1 MAKYK
6 LTSFIKE
13 SHPSNDQWLE
23 AFKDALGFE
32 TLISPSYLM
41 DKYGHLRPEEAAQLF
56 MNDSTAT
63 QMAKDKEKFSKE
75 TGLEEDV
82 NPYKISNRLFD
93 HTARTANIGSTGE
106 ELHFNIIE
114 ITPETFTIE
123 YRITSNSPNRP
134 IGASRNYRS
143 EPKEGVTEIKKD
155 FNDPRS
161 IQVRGTNFTVRSGE
175 FMDQVYGDAASVA
188 EGEFK
193 FRPSETDAPG
203 MQAGPDGYLKEL
215 TDGGIMGKI
224 KDFVGSKGFQFG
236 VRRPSEEEDK
246 VAADHFLDYE
256 NKKVNSIGVDKVTGN
271 IYASN
276 DDYEVV
282 LSPNGKVLKSDTSIT
297 GKYNKDA
304 LDAYQGELEKDAD
317 KYYKR
322 QDIKNKLKSL
332 VGYKPDEFGD
342 YRFEDK
348 EKKEE
353 TINESIDYIHMMK
366 VRAGIIK

>member
-6 LTSFIKE
+6 LTNFLKE
-13 SHPSNDQWLE
+13 SHPANDQWLE

-143 EPKEGVTEIKKD
+143 EPKEGVTDIKKD
-155 FNDPRS
+155 FNDPKN
-161 IQVRGTNFTVRSGE
+161 IQVRGTNFTVQSGE

-193 FRPSETDAPG
+193 FRPTETDAPG
-203 MQAGPDGYLKEL
+203 MQARPDGYLKEAKKSKYITVNGEDDYQL
-215 TDGGIMGKI
+215 NSKAIEAYLKSVIDPKEIERVDVFMNA
-224 KDFVGSKGFQFG
+224 SKGYGESSKYFFNNYTDNFWKYDNPAKSPDNVIEDWVKQEMSYYFFNTPDSY
-236 VRRPSEEEDK
+236 PS
-246 VAADHFLDYE
+246 
-256 NKKVNSIGVDKVTGN
+256 KKMS
-271 IYASN
+271 
-276 DDYEVV
+276 
-282 LSPNGKVLKSDTSIT
+282 
-297 GKYNKDA
+297 
-304 LDAYQGELEKDAD
+304 
-317 KYYKR
+317 
-322 QDIKNKLKSL
+322 
-332 VGYKPDEFGD
+332 
-342 YRFEDK
+342 EDK
-348 EKKEE
+348 EEME
-353 TINESIDYIHMMK
+353 ESINFHHLMQ